1 MVDFW
6 IMVGLVAF
14 GALAIGGLVAM
25 RARRRSEHWSLF
37 DVALAFAA
45 LLWISGGAGA
55 LLVRA
60 ISGGWNAG
68 AVIPLVPTILISALG
83 SVASVAV
90 SLALGRPW
98 RELGFRPTTGS
109 SLVLALGLA
118 VVFLA
123 VSMLWVNGLEAAGV
137 EIGEQQIV
145 TLLREHWGGAGMVL
159 AIVYGVGLAPMLE
172 EIVFRGFAL
181 PPLVRAL
188 GPVPAIALDALA
200 FGVLHLDDPVAVPPL
215 ALLGATLAWLRWRT
229 ESLWPS
235 FVLHFTNNLI
245 AFLILLAA
253 P

>member
-14 GALAIGGLVAM
+14 GALGIAALVAM
-25 RARRRSEHWSLF
+25 RARRRREHWSLF

-45 LLWISGGAGA
+45 LLWVSGGAGA
-55 LLVRA
+55 LLIRG
-60 ISGGWNAG
+60 ISGGWDAN

-83 SVASVAV
+83 SLAACAVA
-90 SLALGRPW
+90 LALGRPW
-98 RELGFRPTTGS
+98 SELGFRPAPGR
-109 SLVLALGLA
+109 SLVAGLGLA
-118 VVFLA
+118 VAFLA
-123 VSMLWVNGLEAAGV
+123 FSMLWVNGLEAAGV
-137 EIGEQQIV
+137 DVGEQQIV
-145 TLLREHWGGAGMVL
+145 TLLRGQWGSTGMVV

-172 EIVFRGFAL
+172 EILFRGFAL
-181 PPLVRAL
+181 PPLVKAL
-188 GPVPAIALDALA
+188 GPVPAIAIDALV
-200 FGVLHLDDPVAVPPL
+200 FGLVHLDDPVAVPPL

-229 ESLWPS
+229 QSLWPS